1 MRHPTPSDFVI
12 DVTEAHV
19 NVTFKPNGRLYCFG
33 RLADPEDI
41 VRFGP
46 LSHSHESNGETDAN
60 GEYLEE
66 EVARM
71 AHTLAVKAVTTTYL
85 TTGVDLQYVVALPR
99 ERRIAKKPTMPDAGE
114 MALARLNRTNRAS
127 IDGGTVSICPASN
140 PRHACFVGGA
150 AHSQGGARGKRGRL
164 PHGEPGW
171 TGRHPTTS

>member
-46 LSHSHESNGETDAN
+46 LSRSHESNGETDAN

-71 AHTLAVKAVTTTYL
+71 AHTLAVKAVTT
-85 TTGVDLQYVVALPR
+85 A
-99 ERRIAKKPTMPDAGE
+99 
-114 MALARLNRTNRAS
+114 
-127 IDGGTVSICPASN
+127 
-140 PRHACFVGGA
+140 
-150 AHSQGGARGKRGRL
+150 
-164 PHGEPGW
+164 
-171 TGRHPTTS
+171 